1 MGILS
6 FIKEVGEKVFGG
18 NEAQA
23 ATPEDL
29 KKELAKHGLNA
40 DGLDIAV
47 DGDKVTVKGNAA
59 TTADAEKIAIAI
71 GNTQGVASVDNQLA
85 AATAEEESNFYT
97 VKSGDTLSKI
107 SKDQYGDANQYQKI
121 FEANRPML
129 SHPDKIYPG
138 QVLRIPK

>member
-18 NEAQA
+18 SEAQA

-47 DGDKVTVKGNAA
+47 EGDKVTVKGNAA
-59 TTADAEKIAIAI
+59 STADAEKIAIAI
-71 GNTQGVASVDNQLA
+71 GNTQGVASVDNQLS
-85 AATAEEESNFYT
+85 AATTEEESNFYT

>member
-85 AATAEEESNFYT
+85 AATTEEESNFYT

>member
-18 NEAQA
+18 SEAQA
-23 ATPEDL
+23 ATHEDL

-59 TTADAEKIAIAI
+59 STADAEKIAIAI
-71 GNTQGVASVDNQLA
+71 GNTQGVASVDNQLS
-85 AATAEEESNFYT
+85 AATTEEESNFYT

>member
-18 NEAQA
+18 SEAQA

-59 TTADAEKIAIAI
+59 STADAEKIAIAI
-71 GNTQGVASVDNQLA
+71 GNTQGVASVDNQLS
-85 AATAEEESNFYT
+85 AATTEEESNFYT

>member
-18 NEAQA
+18 SEAQA

-29 KKELAKHGLNA
+29 KKELGKHGLNA
-40 DGLDIAV
+40 DGLDITV

-59 TTADAEKIAIAI
+59 STEDAEKIAIAI
-71 GNTQGVASVDNQLA
+71 GNTQGVASVDNQLTA
-85 AATAEEESNFYT
+85 AQAGEESNFYT

>member
-18 NEAQA
+18 SEAQA
-23 ATPEDL
+23 ATPDDL
-29 KKELAKHGLNA
+29 KKELSKHGLNA

-59 TTADAEKIAIAI
+59 STADAEKIAIAI
-71 GNTQGVASVDNQLA
+71 GNTQGVASVDNQLTA
-85 AATAEEESNFYT
+85 ASTEEESNFYT

>member
-18 NEAQA
+18 SEAQA

-59 TTADAEKIAIAI
+59 STADAEKIAIAI
-71 GNTQGVASVDNQLA
+71 GNTQGVASVDNQLS
-85 AATAEEESNFYT
+85 AATKEEESNFYT

>member
-18 NEAQA
+18 SEAQA

-29 KKELAKHGLNA
+29 KKELAKHGLDA

-59 TTADAEKIAIAI
+59 STADAEKIAIAI
-71 GNTQGVASVDNQLA
+71 GNTQGVASVDNQLSA
-85 AATAEEESNFYT
+85 AAAGEESNFYT

>member
-18 NEAQA
+18 SEAQA
-23 ATPEDL
+23 ATADDL

-59 TTADAEKIAIAI
+59 STADAEKIAIAI
-71 GNTQGVASVDNQLA
+71 GNTQGVASVDNQLSA
-85 AATAEEESNFYT
+85 AKAEEESNFYT

>member
-18 NEAQA
+18 SEAQA
-23 ATPEDL
+23 ATPDDL

-59 TTADAEKIAIAI
+59 STADAEKIAIAI
-71 GNTQGVASVDNQLA
+71 GNTQGVASVDNQLTA
-85 AATAEEESNFYT
+85 ASTEEESNFYT

>member
-18 NEAQA
+18 SEAQA
-23 ATPEDL
+23 ATPDDL
-29 KKELAKHGLNA
+29 KKELAKHGLNT

-59 TTADAEKIAIAI
+59 STADAEKIAIAI
-71 GNTQGVASVDNQLA
+71 GNTQGVASVDNQLSA
-85 AATAEEESNFYT
+85 AAAGEESNFYT